1 MGFLDRFRK
10 ADTSPDDLLSRVL
23 LVPTPETGE
32 PLESGVIEEDRTVSF
47 VVLHDD
53 DGRTVLPA
61 FTSESALCRWR
72 PEGSPYMG
80 LEGQALVEMMAES
93 DWDRIV
99 VDIADPEP
107 VTIPRSAAAEREGT
121 IEQSIP
127 AGSTLVF
134 GQPAQA
140 PPDGLIGN
148 VWRACEAEA
157 AVEEAFLYQF
167 GVVERDEP
175 PHLTIGIR
183 LNAPVDQAEKG
194 RIAQSI
200 GGAADPPSWGYEF
213 LDLQFLEGKRLDTV
227 RSQTAAIFR
236 RDDEL
241 RAPDVG

>member
-10 ADTSPDDLLSRVL
+10 ADTSPDQLLSRVL

-47 VVLHDD
+47 VVLHDE

-99 VDIADPEP
+99 VDVADPEP
-107 VTIPRSAAAEREGT
+107 ITIPRSAAVERTGT
-121 IEQSIP
+121 VAYPVP
-127 AGSTLVF
+127 AGSTFVI

-140 PPDGLIGN
+140 PPYGLVGN
-148 VWRACEAEA
+148 VTRACEEEEA
-157 AVEEAFLYQF
+157 VDEAFLYQF
-167 GVVERDEP
+167 GIVDRDEP
-175 PHLTIGIR
+175 PHLTIGVR
-183 LNAPVDQAEKG
+183 LHTQVDDAEKG

-213 LDLQFLEGKRLDTV
+213 LDLQFLDGEMLDTV